1 LLVKVEVYR
10 NGRSWCARAIGADIF
25 TQGRTLDETTRNVR
39 EAVELHYEERL
50 REGEP
55 ITILT
60 LTETEVTPVGEAS
73 GR

>member
-1 LLVKVEVYR
+1 MEVYR

>member
-1 LLVKVEVYR
+1 VEVYR